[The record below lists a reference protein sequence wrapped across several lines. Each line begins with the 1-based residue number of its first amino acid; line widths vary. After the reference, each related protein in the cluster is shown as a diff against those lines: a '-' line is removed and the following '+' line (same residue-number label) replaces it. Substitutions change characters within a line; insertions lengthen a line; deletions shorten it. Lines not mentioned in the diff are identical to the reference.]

1 MQTSILLLA
10 SLFAVSSVGAYEWFI
25 TTRGFVYCP
34 DRADKPKGV
43 VQLWEYDGPEEED
56 EQARYALRLSKA
68 RGRRLAQRKEMR

>member
-1 MQTSILLLA
+1 MHSLLVLA
-10 SLFAVSSVGAYEWFI
+10 CFVSSVTAYEWFI

-43 VQLWEYDGPEEED
+43 VQLWEYDGPEAED

-68 RGRRLAQRKEMR
+68 RGRRLAQRKDMR